1 MLNSILDFLDKQ
13 LTPRDDPQHQRRQ
26 IEVATAALL
35 VEVVRVGRGIADAQR
50 NAVLRAVAER
60 FGLTPAEAADLVRL
74 AERESNQAHDYFQFT
89 SLINKSF
96 TQQQK
101 LRVIELMWQVAY
113 ADARLSAQEQHVMRK
128 VAELLYV
135 PHADYIA
142 AKLRA
147 SEAAGQ
153 PRPD

>member
-13 LTPRDDPQHQRRQ
+13 LTSRDDPQDQRRQ

-35 VEVVRVGRGIADAQR
+35 VEVVRVGRGITDAQR

-96 TQQQK
+96 TQRQK

-147 SEAAGQ
+147 SKAAGQ